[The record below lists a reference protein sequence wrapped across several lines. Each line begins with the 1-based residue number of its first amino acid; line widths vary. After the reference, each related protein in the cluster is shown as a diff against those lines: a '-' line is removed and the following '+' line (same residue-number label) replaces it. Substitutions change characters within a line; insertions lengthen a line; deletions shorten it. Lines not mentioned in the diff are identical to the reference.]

1 MHLAC
6 SGVNVDAQPFKVPCE
21 QRKNIE
27 LSRACERRVRSNSS
41 AGRKFVCCRVN
52 IASVYVKEHKFIFG
66 DFFAT
71 VYVRHLLAELHAHA
85 WPHT

>member
-1 MHLAC
+1 MRLPC

-41 AGRKFVCCRVN
+41 AGRKFVGCR
-52 IASVYVKEHKFIFG
+52 VKEHKFIFG

-71 VYVRHLLAELHAHA
+71 VYVMLLLAELHAHA